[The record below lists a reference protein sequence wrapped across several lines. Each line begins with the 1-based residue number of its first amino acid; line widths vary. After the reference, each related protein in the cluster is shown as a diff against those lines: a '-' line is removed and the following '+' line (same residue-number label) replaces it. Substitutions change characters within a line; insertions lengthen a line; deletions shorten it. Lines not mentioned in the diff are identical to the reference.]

1 MIGKDGYKV
10 MVVVVVH
17 NKFQA
22 RVQEV
27 CPMGLSD
34 IECSNGKDGYQ

>member
-17 NKFQA
+17 NKFPA
-22 RVQEV
+22 GVQEV